1 MKTIINGVVCKT
13 QQQAVIEYL
22 KTGKQ
27 IDQEQAYE
35 ICGSQRLGAIICNLR
50 KKGYRI
56 FNVKCEGRN
65 RFGNYTRFSKYA
77 LANTLREI
85 ENIENES

>member
-1 MKTIINGVVCKT
+1 MKTIINGVECKT
-13 QQQAVIEYL
+13 QKQAILEYL

-27 IDQEQAYE
+27 ISQAEAYE
-35 ICGSQRLGAIICNLR
+35 LCGCQRLGSIICILR

-56 FNVKCEGRN
+56 YNVKFEAKN

-77 LANTLREI
+77 LGNTRNEI
-85 ENIENES
+85 YNLENES